1 VIDTYEF
8 ETSPQDYISHLI
20 TVINEGCTRNIKVS
34 INLNVNFDISKI
46 NEKELK
52 QSISHKLGTS
62 FCEIVGVE
70 GIAFTLKT
78 LK

>member
-1 VIDTYEF
+1 ME
-8 ETSPQDYISHLI
+8 QK
-20 TVINEGCTRNIKVS
+20 KVS
-34 INLNVNFDISKI
+34 INLDVNFDISKI

-78 LK
+78 SK